1 MVDRVGRPGRGNKTG
16 LIRLERLAVDE
27 YRLAG
32 LPLVTVSEDVM
43 TDEQFEE
50 YLNERYRSQIN
61 YYGSKAGW
69 NKRMYNWFQ
78 WSVIIV
84 SAVVPVMVVG
94 FEKEYKWVAAVLSV
108 LLAIGTS
115 ALKAFKFQE
124 NWLNFRQLA
133 EALKQ
138 EKHFLDADLGAYA
151 TAADKHSVF
160 VDHVESL
167 ISRENAIWTNVHQQ
181 KEEPA
186 NTDKR

>member
-1 MVDRVGRPGRGNKTG
+1 
-16 LIRLERLAVDE
+16 
-27 YRLAG
+27 
-32 LPLVTVSEDVM
+32 M

-50 YLNERYRSQIN
+50 YLKERYQDQID
-61 YYGSKAGW
+61 YYGAKAGW

-84 SAVVPVMVVG
+84 SSLLPVLVVSIN
-94 FEKEYKWVAAVLSV
+94 EKYKLVAAGLSV
-108 LLAIGTS
+108 VLAIGTS

-124 NWLNFRQLA
+124 NWLNYRQLA
-133 EALKQ
+133 ETLKQ
-138 EKHFLDADLGAYA
+138 EQHFYDADIGGYA
-151 TAADKHSVF
+151 TAVDKRAMF

-186 NTDKR
+186 SNTSKK

>member
-1 MVDRVGRPGRGNKTG
+1 LVAV
-16 LIRLERLAVDE
+16 LEE
-27 YRLAG
+27 
-32 LPLVTVSEDVM
+32 VM

-50 YLNERYRSQIN
+50 YLNERYRDQIN
-61 YYGSKAGW
+61 YYTSKAGR

-84 SAVVPVMVVG
+84 SAVLPVLVVS
-94 FEKEYKWVAAVLSV
+94 FKEDYKYVAAGLSV
-108 LLAIGTS
+108 VLAIGTS

-133 EALKQ
+133 ETLKQ
-138 EKHFLDADLGAYA
+138 EKHFLDADLGGYA
-151 TAADKHSVF
+151 TAADNRAMF

-186 NTDKR
+186 GNTGKH

>member
-1 MVDRVGRPGRGNKTG
+1 MVFAIVFDPSMVN
-16 LIRLERLAVDE
+16 
-27 YRLAG
+27 
-32 LPLVTVSEDVM
+32 VM
-43 TDEQFEE
+43 TDEQFDE
-50 YLNERYRSQIN
+50 YLKERYRDQID
-61 YYGSKAGW
+61 YYDAKAGW

-84 SAVVPVMVVG
+84 SAVMPVLVVST
-94 FEKEYKWVAAVLSV
+94 FETFETKYIKWATAGLSL

-124 NWLNFRQLA
+124 NWLNYRQLA
-133 EALKQ
+133 ETLKQ
-138 EKHFLDADLGAYA
+138 EKYFYEAELGSYA
-151 TAADKHSVF
+151 NAADKRAMF

-186 NTDKR
+186 STSQKH